1 MTLAVTPM
9 DLLFVLEKIGL
20 ALGLGLLVG
29 MQRER
34 AQIQLAG
41 IRTFA
46 LITVFGAVCALL
58 SAPFGGWVVAAGAL
72 AVALLLVAGNLL
84 QREAKIADP
93 GLTTEIAALL
103 MYALGA
109 YVVVGHAAALA
120 IGGGTALL
128 LHWKDPM
135 HAFIARI
142 GETDLRAIMQFVLVA
157 VVILPVLPD
166 VNIGPYEAFNP
177 HKAWFM
183 VVLIV
188 AISLSGYVAQK
199 WLGARAGPVVACAL
213 GGLISST
220 AATVSYSRR
229 ATAAPQSSLRL
240 AALVLMIATT
250 VAQVRVLVEIAV
262 VAPGSF
268 LQLAAPL
275 GVFLVG
281 LIALSAT
288 MFFLA
293 HSDSLEMP
301 EHTNPA
307 ELKSALIF
315 GGLYALVTLAAAAAR
330 DWFGSAGLYLV
341 AVLSG
346 LHDLGAI
353 TLSTAQLVDRH
364 DGLDAATGWRVI
376 LAATM
381 SNLVVKG
388 GIAGMLGNRRLFLW
402 MVLLFG
408 IALAGGGALLLLWPT
423 PALEL
428 ENAALS

>member
-1 MTLAVTPM
+1 
-9 DLLFVLEKIGL
+9 
-20 ALGLGLLVG
+20 
-29 MQRER
+29 
-34 AQIQLAG
+34 
-41 IRTFA
+41 
-46 LITVFGAVCALL
+46 
-58 SAPFGGWVVAAGAL
+58 
-72 AVALLLVAGNLL
+72 
-84 QREAKIADP
+84 
-93 GLTTEIAALL
+93 
-103 MYALGA
+103 
-109 YVVVGHAAALA
+109 
-120 IGGGTALL
+120 
-128 LHWKDPM
+128 
-135 HAFIARI
+135 
-142 GETDLRAIMQFVLVA
+142 
-157 VVILPVLPD
+157 
-166 VNIGPYEAFNP
+166 
-177 HKAWFM
+177 
-183 VVLIV
+183 
-188 AISLSGYVAQK
+188 
-199 WLGARAGPVVACAL
+199 
-213 GGLISST
+213 
-220 AATVSYSRR
+220 VSYSRR

-240 AALVLMIATT
+240 AALVLMMATT